1 MEIFYH
7 HIYEYQK
14 GVRNLILHSTSKE
27 NLKIVRNKLLAEN
40 IPFLIYPL
48 GTDKINIFFG
58 DAECISVIKKI
69 GKISL
74 TEYTA
79 EEDFILGIMLGYDR
93 RKQCSRYLQRKQR
106 TKKVTVYTA

>member
-14 GVRNLILHSTSKE
+14 GVRNLILHSTSRE
-27 NLKIVRNKLLAEN
+27 NLNLVRNKLTSEN
-40 IPFLIYPL
+40 IAFLIYPL
-48 GTDKINIFFG
+48 GKEKINIFFG
-58 DAECISVIKKI
+58 DPECIAVIKKI

-74 TEYTA
+74 TDYTP

-93 RKQCSRYLQRKQR
+93 RKQCSRYLQMKQEH
-106 TKKVTVYTA
+106 KKVSVHTA

>member
-14 GVRNLILHSTSKE
+14 GVRNLILHSTSRD
-27 NLKIVRNKLLAEN
+27 NLNLVRNKLLSEN
-40 IPFLIYPL
+40 ISFLIYPL
-48 GTDKINIFFG
+48 GKTKINIFFG
-58 DAECISVIKKI
+58 DPECIAVIKRI

-74 TEYTA
+74 TDYTA

-93 RKQCSRYLQRKQR
+93 RKQCSRYLERKPS
-106 TKKVTVYTA
+106 TKKLAVYTA